1 MCIRDSLYSSVTAPA
16 QASCANKHLALY
28 IAAIREMKASKRIKA
43 FAWADTRDLVAN
55 ALTKLQDSGL
65 CETAELLPALKIF
78 DWKLKHPYQW
88 DTVWCTEWKR
98 SATSTLS
105 QPYQTHTT
113 YPTSHIGYLSGNLR
127 YGIAPILDACFSIKA
142 ERPLALFQ
150 QPCLRLPFWSS
161 RCFWTL

>member
-1 MCIRDSLYSSVTAPA
+1 MHAEALAMINGLETSTYIQSYLLEVAKPGLTAMNLLSPESFPEMIQIVSVTDCEDLYSSVTAPA

-88 DTVWCTEWKR
+88 DTVWCTE
-98 SATSTLS
+98 
-105 QPYQTHTT
+105 
-113 YPTSHIGYLSGNLR
+113 
-127 YGIAPILDACFSIKA
+127 
-142 ERPLALFQ
+142 
-150 QPCLRLPFWSS
+150 
-161 RCFWTL
+161 